1 GNTSLAALATQEAE
15 SLITVALS
23 DGRLFPAQQ
32 EWATALAKSDP
43 TSLKAYIEKAPK
55 IAALTTTQ
63 TGGQPPAG
71 APARKSE
78 PAGDDAID
86 PAICSM
92 MGNDPENVAK
102 YLK

>member
-1 GNTSLAALATQEAE
+1 GSTSLAALATQEAE

-43 TSLKAYIEKAPK
+43 ASLKAYIEKAPK
-55 IAALTTTQ
+55 IAALTTSQTQ
-63 TGGQPPAG
+63 GQPPAG
-71 APARKSE
+71 LPSRPSQAAE
-78 PAGDDAID
+78 DDAID

-102 YLK
+102 YVK